1 MKLNTPT
8 FLTLIL
14 ILTLSLFL
22 FYHHENETLM
32 SQRDSTHN
40 ENSPSPI
47 PLPQGEGARGRVK
60 KVDIQN
66 NLRKTVHILSH
77 KIGSRGYLQTN
88 ALQRTAD
95 YITSE
100 LKYYGYNISFQ
111 SYEFQGNTYK
121 NISAEIRGKKI
132 PEKILVIGA
141 HYDTVTGTPGA
152 DDNAS
157 GIAGLLEIARLLH
170 SQSFDKTVRFVAFTL
185 EEPPLFRSKFMGS
198 YVYAQSLKKKGE
210 DIEGMICLE
219 MIGYF
224 TDKPESQFFPL
235 SFFRWIFPS
244 KGNFIIFIS
253 NLHSKKFLNHVKN
266 GFKKGTDLPVESI
279 STFSII
285 PGIDFSDHRSFWKFG
300 YNALMVTDT
309 AFYRNPNYHR
319 IGDLPETLDYE
330 RMTEV
335 VLGLKSAI
343 KKLAKR

>member
-1 MKLNTPT
+1 M
-8 FLTLIL
+8 
-14 ILTLSLFL
+14 FL
-22 FYHHENETLM
+22 FYHHK
-32 SQRDSTHN
+32 N
-40 ENSPSPI
+40 ENHVNNKEMERT
-47 PLPQGEGARGRVK
+47 LNTKQM
-60 KVDIQN
+60 DIQN
-66 NLRKTVHILSH
+66 NLKKTVHILS
-77 KIGSRGYLQTN
+77 KEIGSRGYLQTN
-88 ALQRTAD
+88 ALERTAD

-100 LKYYGYNISFQ
+100 LKHYGYNVSFQ

-121 NISAEIRGKKI
+121 NISTEIRGKKT

-141 HYDTVTGTPGA
+141 HYDTVIGTPGA

-157 GIAGLLEIARLLH
+157 GIAGLLEIARLLYN
-170 SQSFDKTVRFVAFTL
+170 QSFDKTVRFVAFVL

-235 SFFRWIFPS
+235 SFFRWIFPN
-244 KGNFIIFIS
+244 KGNFITFVS
-253 NLHSKKFLNHVKN
+253 NLQSKKFLTRIKS
-266 GFKKGTDLPVESI
+266 GFKKGADLPVESI

-309 AFYRNPNYHR
+309 AFYRNPDYHG
-319 IGDLPETLDYE
+319 IGDVPETLDYA
-330 RMTEV
+330 RMAEV
-335 VLGLKSAI
+335 VLGLKSATEE
-343 KKLAKR
+343 LAN